1 MTVLPLGDSAVV
13 IVLGTTVDEAVA
25 VRTRAVAAEL
35 ERHRPPGLVDIVPAF
50 ASVGLFFDSGR
61 APIFETLR
69 EPLEAAVARAD
80 AAVVSLDVQTI
91 EVPVCY
97 GGEFGPDLADVAT
110 HTQLSEAQVTAL
122 HAHAD
127 YLVHA
132 IGFAPGFPYLG
143 GLPKQLATPR
153 RATPR
158 LSVPAGAVAIGGA
171 QTGIYSVSTPGG
183 WNIIGRTPLA
193 LFDVMRDPPALLRAG
208 DRVKFRT
215 IDAESLAANQKLL
228 AGSTVN
234 AERLDLP
241 AGPRLEVVRAGM
253 FTTVQDLGRT
263 GWRASGVP
271 VAGAADPFALRV
283 ANSLVGNPEGAAALE
298 FTLVGPELRFT
309 HDTVVAMGGA
319 DFGAVPEWRPLKVE
333 AGATLNFGQARNGC
347 RGYLAIAGG
356 VDVAP
361 VLGSRSTYTRAALG
375 GFQGRTLHDGDA
387 VPIRAESRQIGD
399 HWRIDER
406 ILPAYSGSPTVRV
419 VSGAHVAQFSAAW
432 SSLPFRISSRSDRMG
447 LRLTGGPVAR
457 HTTEEL
463 LSLPVAPGTIQV
475 PPDGQPIV
483 LLSDAQ
489 TVGGYPQI
497 AHVIS
502 VDLPLIAQLRPGD
515 SVRFVPVSLDQAH
528 ELIVAQERAIALL
541 REGLAQKLA

>member
-1 MTVLPLGDSAVV
+1 
-13 IVLGTTVDEAVA
+13 
-25 VRTRAVAAEL
+25 
-35 ERHRPPGLVDIVPAF
+35 
-50 ASVGLFFDSGR
+50 
-61 APIFETLR
+61 
-69 EPLEAAVARAD
+69 LEAALARAD
-80 AAVVSLDVQTI
+80 AAVVSLDVNTI

-97 GGEFGPDLADVAT
+97 GGEFGPDLAEVAA

-122 HAHAD
+122 HANAD

-132 IGFAPGFPYLG
+132 VGFAPGFPYLG
-143 GLPKQLATPR
+143 GLPNQLATPR

-171 QTGIYSVSTPGG
+171 QAGIYPVSTPGG

-193 LFDVMRDPPALLRAG
+193 LFDVTRDPPALLRAG

-215 IDAESLAANQKLL
+215 IDAESFAATRKS
-228 AGSTVN
+228 ARGSPLQD
-234 AERLDLP
+234 RLVP
-241 AGPRLEVVRAGM
+241 PVGPQIEVVRPGM

-271 VAGAADPFALRV
+271 VGGAADLFALRV

-298 FTLVGPELRFT
+298 FTLVGPELHFT

-319 DFGAVPEWRPLKVE
+319 DFGAVPEWRPVKVE

-361 VLGSRSTYTRAALG
+361 ILGSRSTYTRAALG
-375 GFQGRTLHDGDA
+375 GFHGRILHEGDA
-387 VPIRAESRQIGD
+387 IPIHAESRHIRD

-406 ILPAYSGSPTVRV
+406 ILPAYSASPTVRV
-419 VSGAHVAQFSAAW
+419 VSGAHAAQFSPAW
-432 SSLPFRISSRSDRMG
+432 SGLAFRTSSRSDRMG
-447 LRLTGGPVAR
+447 LRLTGEPLAR
-457 HTTEEL
+457 NTTEEL

-515 SVRFVPVSLDQAH
+515 AVRFVPVSLGQAH
-528 ELIVAQERAIALL
+528 ELMVAQERAIALL